1 MLRSMT
7 LFSMNLFSNLW
18 ALWYGI
24 ALWPVSEAPKFRNG
38 QIATIATGGAS
49 VAIAAAIVYCSR
61 RWKPVL
67 PQDAVEAPHIEDTE
81 KGFGTDEVH
90 QVDFDKRPSV

>member
-49 VAIAAAIVYCSR
+49 VIIAAAIVYCSR
-61 RWKPVL
+61 RWKPDL
-67 PQDAVEAPHIEDTE
+67 PQDHVHPQVEDAE
-81 KGFGTDEVH
+81 KGGFGEEIH
-90 QVDFDKRPSV
+90 QVDFDKRTSV